1 MPAMAPEPSE
11 EEAEAEAGA
20 AVVGWA
26 LEGVVVADVDADV
39 ELADEE
45 AMLVE
50 PGAEPAE
57 EDPPEMPLAVRLT

>member
-11 EEAEAEAGA
+11 EEAEAGAA
-20 AVVGWA
+20 AVVWA
-26 LEGVVVADVDADV
+26 PEGVAVVDVDAGV

-50 PGAEPAE
+50 LGAEPAE